1 MPACEVTV
9 APGYLL
15 VAYEVHSSNLFLR
28 RIDYVLFSTF
38 FAVQS
43 KQQSKTKLG
52 RHVALI
58 KASHAVFREAVIA
71 ENVSRVLRKFFSLAS
86 KS

>member
-1 MPACEVTV
+1 MSCF
-9 APGYLL
+9 LL
-15 VAYEVHSSNLFLR
+15 SLQFKA
-28 RIDYVLFSTF
+28 
-38 FAVQS
+38 

-58 KASHAVFREAVIA
+58 KASHAVFHEAVIA
-71 ENVSRVLRKFFSLAS
+71 ENVARVLRKFSSLAS